1 MFLVLVAFIAVFA
14 IVVMVHVPRK
24 GIAMEVPA
32 PADAALVAQ
41 QVVPTIA
48 SHYG

>member
-24 GIAMEVPA
+24 GIVMEVPA
-32 PADAALVAQ
+32 EEAT
-41 QVVPTIA
+41 QVIIA
-48 SHYG
+48 